1 MSVVAVRVAESWSS
15 CVVGPRGWRAPA
27 GRGACCALGRAREAS
42 AGGGGM
48 APMPPLSGGGSGGSA
63 PPSPAGAAP
72 TPTASSLLLRGVLSS
87 ASGRFFAWNPI
98 KRDAASVSAASPSL
112 SAAAVYGLSCPPAG
126 DNGIGGRSRRG
137 CTLAA
142 LTGLESWEAVVSG
155 RRCGLVGYGCETFV
169 GARGNGTEEE
179 RGTSDCLVLFLRPDP
194 SCAKQCCRV
203 VGSFE
208 TRTALKPKT
217 CRICLACLPP
227 VYPTS
232 RVPDVSCV
240 RIAARPKARC
250 ERTCAVEGG
259 S

>member
-98 KRDAASVSAASPSL
+98 KRDAASVSWCRLPFSVGRRRVRPVL
-112 SAAAVYGLSCPPAG
+112 STGRRQRYWWPFIAG
-126 DNGIGGRSRRG
+126 D
-137 CTLAA
+137 
-142 LTGLESWEAVVSG
+142 
-155 RRCGLVGYGCETFV
+155 
-169 GARGNGTEEE
+169 
-179 RGTSDCLVLFLRPDP
+179 VLWQL
-194 SCAKQCCRV
+194 
-203 VGSFE
+203 
-208 TRTALKPKT
+208 
-217 CRICLACLPP
+217 
-227 VYPTS
+227 
-232 RVPDVSCV
+232 
-240 RIAARPKARC
+240 
-250 ERTCAVEGG
+250 
-259 S
+259 